1 MGKQVC
7 YLLKYNTSSI
17 KSIHR
22 VGSQQAVEDVSHYTM
37 IEGVDLVVE
46 VEEMYKVE
54 LVEAVHWR
62 LVTDIIISKEEGIR
76 VVLSVSIVRNT
87 ITLYLNAG
95 HQKKKEMRQT

>member
-1 MGKQVC
+1 M
-7 YLLKYNTSSI
+7 LLKQKTSSI
-17 KSIHR
+17 KSLHG
-22 VGSQQAVEDVSHYTM
+22 VGSEQAVEDGAHHTM

>member
-1 MGKQVC
+1 M
-7 YLLKYNTSSI
+7 
-17 KSIHR
+17 
-22 VGSQQAVEDVSHYTM
+22 SHYTM